1 MSNMPLAMPVL
12 TGASS
17 IESYIQSVNRLPLL
31 TQEEETDLG
40 RRLREDND
48 LEAARGLV
56 NASIRATSSV
66 GGGARLE
73 APMAKIISSLLYEDF
88 CEATLEI
95 FGPAAAL
102 GDGETDVPGRG
113 AFEYGLRYSIMGV
126 VGGGTIDIQKNLVAR
141 AIGLP
146 R

>member
-1 MSNMPLAMPVL
+1 
-12 TGASS
+12 
-17 IESYIQSVNRLPLL
+17 
-31 TQEEETDLG
+31 
-40 RRLREDND
+40 
-48 LEAARGLV
+48 
-56 NASIRATSSV
+56 
-66 GGGARLE
+66 
-73 APMAKIISSLLYEDF
+73 MAKIISSLLYEDF

-102 GDGETDVPGRG
+102 GDAETNVPGRG